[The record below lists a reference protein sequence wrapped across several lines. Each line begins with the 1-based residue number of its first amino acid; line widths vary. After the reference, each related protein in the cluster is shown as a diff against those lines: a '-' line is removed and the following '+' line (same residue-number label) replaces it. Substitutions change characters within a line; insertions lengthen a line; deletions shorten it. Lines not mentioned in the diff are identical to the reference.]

1 MLGLVRYDAAWS
13 GYVLFCPARSGGVL
27 QCGAGYCEV
36 MKKQKAPEFSDQEFD
51 AANVRIE
58 NLFGDV
64 SDEELRSRANAQ
76 AIEWLKEQERRR
88 KRREQTRANRL
99 ARPGAV

>member
-1 MLGLVRYDAAWS
+1 
-13 GYVLFCPARSGGVL
+13 
-27 QCGAGYCEV
+27 

-88 KRREQTRANRL
+88 KRREQRRADRL